1 MICRYAKDKR
11 HGRQHLMFNAAEPR
25 NAYPTFFWKAATLY
39 IQDTLRYMRI
49 TQEGKEWIAR
59 LYAQI
64 FAEEHKMPGFGPER
78 T

>member
-1 MICRYAKDKR
+1 MLREPTPV
-11 HGRQHLMFNAAEPR
+11 FSVAEPR
-25 NAYPTFFWKAATLY
+25 NAYPTFCWRVATPY
-39 IQDTLRYMRI
+39 IQNALRYIRI
-49 TQEGKEWIAR
+49 TQEGKEWIAC